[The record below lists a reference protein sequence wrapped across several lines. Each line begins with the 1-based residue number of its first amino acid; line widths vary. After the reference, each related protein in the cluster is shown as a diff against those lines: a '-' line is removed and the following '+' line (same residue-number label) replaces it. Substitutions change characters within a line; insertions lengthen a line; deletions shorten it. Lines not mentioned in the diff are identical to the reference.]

1 MGEAPTTTADDDEK
15 KTKKKTKEEEEKSD
29 DDDDDSDDSEEEEEE
44 ENRAPI
50 KISNLDDLNAI
61 KRAYEEMFCDGLLH
75 TEKVRNALGFKHENL
90 HRERG
95 VRIRVCRAVIP
106 GIFEEER
113 WIRREVSRGSFAT
126 FDVSMRVWVRDY
138 ERDFDRVHSVLRT
151 RGFALGGVLRRRRR
165 GRRRGRETRRG

>member
-1 MGEAPTTTADDDEK
+1 MGEVAPTTTAADDE
-15 KTKKKTKEEEEKSD
+15 KTKKKTKEEEERSDD
-29 DDDDDSDDSEEEEEE
+29 DDDDDSDSEEEEEH
-44 ENRAPI
+44 RAPI

-75 TEKVRNALGFKHENL
+75 TEKIKENALGFKHENL

-113 WIRREVSRGSFAT
+113 WIRREVSRGSFFAT
-126 FDVSMRVWVRDY
+126 VDVSVRVWVRDY

-165 GRRRGRETRRG
+165 GRRRGRQTRRG